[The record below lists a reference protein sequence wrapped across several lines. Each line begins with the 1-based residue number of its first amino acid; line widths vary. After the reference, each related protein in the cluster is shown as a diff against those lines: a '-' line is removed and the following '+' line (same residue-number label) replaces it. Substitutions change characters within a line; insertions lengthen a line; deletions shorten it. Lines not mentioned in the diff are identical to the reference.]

1 MSKTGGGS
9 IGYPVYRSN
18 IPKEG
23 APLGVKPLGANDG
36 KGAPPRVKPVEA
48 NDGMGTPPEVK
59 PVEANDGKGV
69 GQNMVSFA
77 SLAKAG
83 AQS

>member
-48 NDGMGTPPEVK
+48 NDG
-59 PVEANDGKGV
+59 KGV